1 MGPSAQMDTR
11 LRRRRLR
18 KVRRQAL
25 ETEES
30 EVCENPFDFL
40 AQGGEVTMI
49 ELLLGRFEADSEE
62 GTVSRSS

>member
-25 ETEES
+25 KSEES

-40 AQGGEVTMI
+40 TQGGEVTMV
-49 ELLLGRFEADSEE
+49 EQLPGRFGADSEV
-62 GTVSRSS
+62 GTVSRRS